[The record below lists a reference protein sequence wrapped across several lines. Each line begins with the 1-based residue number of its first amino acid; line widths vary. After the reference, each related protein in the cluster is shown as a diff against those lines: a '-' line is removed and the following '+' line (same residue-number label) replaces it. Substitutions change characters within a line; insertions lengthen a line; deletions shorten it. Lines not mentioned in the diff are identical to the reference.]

1 MVKFLDAGMG
11 KKRRLPLV
19 QVGKGPLRSRQ
30 RAEENLEAAHTAPQ
44 ARADARDAGT
54 QPAGSLH
61 VDC

>member
-1 MVKFLDAGMG
+1 MG

-30 RAEENLEAAHTAPQ
+30 RAEENLEAAHNAPQ